1 CVMGP
6 GPLPLAQVGAK
17 LERFLPMAAAALAV
31 DAPRVELHRQPVD
44 WGVIIN
50 ATLHRLHG
58 RLARYLVL
66 VHVDPGRIEADALL
80 LADAIAHVIEEVLDR
95 TPPQT
100 PVRLVVRRR
109 PEGWHFQVETE
120 HPPSSQ
126 DALPRPGLLL
136 ARQVV
141 SAHGGAW
148 EQVEGR
154 AAAYRVGFTLPAD
167 GGRHHGAVDHQR
179 EV

>member
-1 CVMGP
+1 MGP
-6 GPLPLAQVGAK
+6 APLPAERVGAR
-17 LERFLPMAAAALAV
+17 LERFLPVAAAALAL
-31 DAPRVELHRQPVD
+31 ATPRVELHRQPVD
-44 WGVIIN
+44 WSVIMN

-95 TPPQT
+95 TPPRT

-120 HPPSSQ
+120 HPPSVRE
-126 DALPRPGLLL
+126 ALPRPGILL

-141 SAHGGAW
+141 CAHGGAW
-148 EQVEGR
+148 EQVEEGSS
-154 AAAYRVGFTLPAD
+154 AYRVGFTIPVE
-167 GGRHHGAVDHQR
+167 GGTQHGTPEAPRAV
-179 EV
+179 